1 MANEKVLIIE
11 DRRQN
16 LVFLA
21 SEVLRPNGYQVIAAM
36 DGETGL
42 RQALTGN
49 PDLIITD
56 LRIPK
61 LNGIEVMRA
70 LRRAGKETP
79 VIIST
84 FHGSEEL
91 AIEAFRLGATD
102 YLIKPYEI
110 EQMLAAV
117 DRALAPRRTRAQR
130 PPEDRDAARVNRML
144 RRRVRELIIL
154 SGIGKAV
161 ISLHQV
167 EAVLQRIVE
176 AAQFLAGAQEAFLML
191 VDKDTGDLHM
201 RAIQGMDRKYR
212 SFQQKVDDSIAGQVV
227 RTGEPI
233 RIGREAGEQAH
244 EVMTGYL
251 VTDLLNVPLKVRGAV
266 IGVLGVVNVTPRSG
280 FTENDENL
288 LSALGEYAA
297 IAIDNASL
305 YELLNERAREM
316 SRVLTSQ
323 SRDVSRLKELDDRVR
338 RLTEREQRFDRER
351 QQIAEVAESLGNL
364 YIRLKAIDARITGPA
379 SEQ

>member
-21 SEVLRPNGYQVIAAM
+21 SEVLRPNM